1 MSALLTL
8 YSFSLFPY
16 LRRCISEMFQKHPS
30 KQFIIGESMP
40 FQNYMHRIS
49 GCDQIFIDEGKSIFI
64 LIFQKGNTHFFLKEA
79 TEIPGLET
87 GNVCNLVQRDWF
99 PVMFCN
105 IIQDRIKPLHLLLP
119 PVDILMKNFH
129 AEIMIQLKQ
138 KLKDQ
143 TVKAQKVAVRAD
155 IIDDLELFQSGF

>member
-1 MSALLTL
+1 MSALLIL
-8 YSFSLFPY
+8 SIFSLLPY

-79 TEIPGLET
+79 AEISGLEAC
-87 GNVCNLVQRDWF
+87 NVCNLLKRNRF
-99 PVMFCN
+99 FIMFCN
-105 IIQDRIKPLHLLLP
+105 IIQNRIKPVHLLLAL
-119 PVDILMKNFH
+119 VDILIKNFH
-129 AEIMIQLKQ
+129 AEIMIQLKHKFKNQ
-138 KLKDQ
+138 A
-143 TVKAQKVAVRAD
+143 VKA
-155 IIDDLELFQSGF
+155 